1 MNSARGLRS
10 LTPNQTVNRKLHHT
24 ERVTISPCTY
34 TTCKHTNTNRT
45 HQIHIHTR
53 KVEWESIIKQRWT
66 TYWRWQ
72 TAPVICKIPGHLHK
86 LWGCFKGLQVTHDE
100 LVRMLNMTNETHFL
114 EKMSLCPNQISLHL
128 FILLQVKKS
137 FVYESIPE
145 TSAYQANL
153 NLAEQYSITAN
164 HHIHIKHRNI

>member
-1 MNSARGLRS
+1 
-10 LTPNQTVNRKLHHT
+10 
-24 ERVTISPCTY
+24 
-34 TTCKHTNTNRT
+34 
-45 HQIHIHTR
+45 
-53 KVEWESIIKQRWT
+53 
-66 TYWRWQ
+66 
-72 TAPVICKIPGHLHK
+72 
-86 LWGCFKGLQVTHDE
+86 
-100 LVRMLNMTNETHFL
+100 MTNETHFL

>member
-34 TTCKHTNTNRT
+34 TTCEQTNTNRT
-45 HQIHIHTR
+45 HQIYIHTR
-53 KVEWESIIKQRWT
+53 KLCESLLLSKGET
-66 TYWRWQ
+66 TYWGWQ

-86 LWGCFKGLQVTHDE
+86 LRGCFKGLQVTHDE
-100 LVRMLNMTNETHFL
+100 LVRMLNMTNKTHFL
-114 EKMSLCPNQISLHL
+114 EKMSLCPNQIRLHL
-128 FILLQVKKS
+128 FILLQVKKTL
-137 FVYESIPE
+137 VNKSIPE

-153 NLAEQYSITAN
+153 ILAEPYSITAN
-164 HHIHIKHRNI
+164 HHIHIKHCNI